1 MGKYAIKS
9 ANPQDNS
16 NGILI
21 ATCLN
26 SIANE
31 LAELVEQKKLGNRQL
46 KEANRLKRIE
56 ILVKYGGYI
65 FIKRD
70 EMVKELKDRA

>member
-46 KEANRLKRIE
+46 KEANR
-56 ILVKYGGYI
+56 
-65 FIKRD
+65 
-70 EMVKELKDRA
+70 

>member
-1 MGKYAIKS
+1 MGKY
-9 ANPQDNS
+9 DNLTDYEELKKIS
-16 NGILI
+16 PRIDVEKWSVLV
-21 ATCLN
+21 

-31 LAELVEQKKLGNRQL
+31 LA
-46 KEANRLKRIE
+46 EANRLKRIE